1 MADGISSSAFPVSFT
16 VPTADLA
23 VTDTGPTSVAA
34 GGNATYTITLT
45 NNGPAAATDALLT
58 DLLPAGSTL
67 VSFAQTSGSDSFT
80 INQSATN
87 VAAEANNSIPAGSS
101 DTFVLTVSA
110 PINFYN
116 GEVFSNSATVS
127 TNAIDPVSA
136 NNTAA
141 VTGSIVNTN
150 QSSAFVVTNSGPS
163 TGAEAGQ
170 ATYTLTVTNN
180 GPTDAPNV
188 ILTDVFG
195 AHALEVSTT
204 QSQGPGYSLT
214 IPNEVL
220 FLFGTIPAGQ
230 TATATV
236 TVELAGYGG
245 LTNSASAYS
254 SSDPNTTTNTAVVTT
269 IVPEAPIVVS
279 SPIKVTVTSKSLS
292 VSKEVVA
299 TFTHANGV
307 EPASNFVAT
316 INWGDNSTS
325 TGTVTKS
332 GTTYSVTGSHTYSKS
347 GTYTVTT
354 TVTDPGGDP
363 PVGATQNAA
372 AMVATGNATIPATST
387 SSSGVTSNAAIA
399 NSATSAITAV
409 SAGTPSVSSL
419 ESSLVKAAGAG
430 GQLVADLDIL
440 DAVLEFLDGS
450 KSDAF
455 QLE

>member
-1 MADGISSSAFPVSFT
+1 MADGIASSALPVSFT

-45 NNGPAAATDALLT
+45 NNGPSAATDALLT

-87 VAAEANNSIPAGSS
+87 VAAEANSSIAAGSS

-163 TGAEAGQ
+163 TGTEAGQ

-332 GTTYSVTGSHTYSKS
+332 GTTYSVTGSHTLLEERHLHRHDDGHRS
-347 GTYTVTT
+347 GRR
-354 TVTDPGGDP
+354 
-363 PVGATQNAA
+363 
-372 AMVATGNATIPATST
+372 
-387 SSSGVTSNAAIA
+387 SSGRSHTKRRGDGGHRQCDDPCHVNVIQRRHVERGDRQLSHFGEHCGFGWNAFRQF
-399 NSATSAITAV
+399 
-409 SAGTPSVSSL
+409 AGI
-419 ESSLVKAAGAG
+419 LV
-430 GQLVADLDIL
+430 GQSGRRRRPTRCRSRHLGCRIGIL
-440 DAVLEFLDGS
+440 GWFEVGRFPT
-450 KSDAF
+450 
-455 QLE
+455 